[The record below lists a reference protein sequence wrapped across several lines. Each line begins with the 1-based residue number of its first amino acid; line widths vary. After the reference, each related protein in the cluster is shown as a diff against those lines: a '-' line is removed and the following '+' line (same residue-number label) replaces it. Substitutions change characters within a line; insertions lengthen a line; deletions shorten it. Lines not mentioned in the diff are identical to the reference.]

1 MEAANPFAERYAA
14 VVADFWH
21 ARGIVA
27 ATVERLDLRVV
38 IQGGRAWLRYPVRD
52 GDGRACATVRSAVD
66 GASPCRAWDG
76 SRRPDLLYNPAEII
90 AGAPLYVVA
99 TVSDVWRLSSLPTSA
114 VTFLCGPRAPLP
126 ARAVG
131 QIVAG
136 HPSVVVVI
144 DDGVGQLPGGAA
156 AVVRALR
163 DAGLEAG
170 GYRVP
175 PASPVLAALGWT
187 GQSAAYTIAD
197 LADWAGGDPDRF
209 DALVALLEPVT
220 SVAPASRPD
229 ARTDDPDGPD
239 PSDGRKE

>member
-1 MEAANPFAERYAA
+1 MEAVNPFTERYAA
-14 VVADFWH
+14 VVADFWR
-21 ARGIVA
+21 ARGVVA
-27 ATVERLDLRVV
+27 ATVKRLDLRVV

-52 GDGRACATVRSAVD
+52 ADGRAFTAVQSAVD

-76 SRRPDLLYNPAEII
+76 PRRPDLLYNPAEII

-99 TVSDVWRLSSLPTSA
+99 TVSGVWRLSSLPTSA
-114 VTFLCGPRAPLP
+114 VTFLCGPRAPVP

-136 HPSVVVVI
+136 RPSVVVVV

-170 GYRVP
+170 GYRLP
-175 PASPVLAALGWT
+175 PAPSLLTALGWT
-187 GQSAAYTIAD
+187 GQHAGYTIAD
-197 LADWAGGDPDRF
+197 LATQADGDPDRL
-209 DALVALLEPVT
+209 DDLIALLEPVA
-220 SVAPASRPD
+220 SVARASRPD
-229 ARTDDPDGPD
+229 L
-239 PSDGRKE
+239 SDGRKE